1 MQFNEVYKYTKEL
14 SLLYVED
21 EADVRET
28 TTALLRNYF
37 DKVYVAKNGEEGLLL
52 YEESLQTKVFDI
64 VITDI
69 NMPRLSGVEMAKKM
83 KTFHEEQVVIFV
95 SAHHEK
101 DFLLEAIKLG
111 VNYYIIK
118 PIDLAELSNVLYKV
132 AQNISNKI
140 SVQKQT
146 EDEQKKILKN
156 ERYKK
161 ALEDW
166 SQIDLKESAFSLK
179 EATELSAKTL
189 DVARVSIWIFDEYKD
204 KLVCQDLYSL
214 KDDTH
219 TSGMSLEKQLYPNY
233 FQTINTSKIVVIDD
247 ARNDPR
253 SSEFTSTYLEAHD
266 IYSMLEIPLVQDSE
280 LLGVICYEVTAFLHH
295 WDMDEQKFCMSI
307 ANNLSLSLEIKK
319 RNEIQEMLDYQ
330 AHHDQ
335 LTKLPNRTLFLDRLH
350 QAIKQN
356 KRNETKMALL
366 FIDLDNF
373 KQINDS
379 LGHDAGDKV
388 LQAIAQR
395 LQGRIRE
402 SDTLARLGGDEF
414 TLILS
419 HIVDDDTIIDIVEN
433 ILQVTQKV
441 IEIQT
446 QQLYVTLS
454 IGISIYPNDGES
466 VEDLLKYAD
475 AAMYK
480 SKESGK
486 NTYHYY
492 TQEMTQK
499 AVKRVQMETELRR
512 AIENEEF
519 IVYYQAQYDARY
531 DTIIGMEALVR
542 WIHPTKG
549 LISPL
554 DFIPIAEEIGV
565 IVDIDRYVMKL
576 AMQQVKSWHQSGVYR
591 GKLALNLSTVM
602 LQSDTFLPSLQ
613 NFIKSID
620 FDTSRLELEITEG
633 HIMKDPEKSIQK
645 LQEIAALGI
654 SIAIDDFGTGYSSL
668 SYLKKFPVHKL
679 KIDKSFVDGIPF
691 DKDDCAITKT
701 IIGLSENLKLGV
713 IAEGV
718 ETLEQRDFLLQNG
731 CVNIQGYYYCKPLSA
746 HDMQQK
752 LSEILIK

>member
-1 MQFNEVYKYTKEL
+1 
-14 SLLYVED
+14 
-21 EADVRET
+21 
-28 TTALLRNYF
+28 
-37 DKVYVAKNGEEGLLL
+37 
-52 YEESLQTKVFDI
+52 
-64 VITDI
+64 
-69 NMPRLSGVEMAKKM
+69 
-83 KTFHEEQVVIFV
+83 
-95 SAHHEK
+95 
-101 DFLLEAIKLG
+101 
-111 VNYYIIK
+111 
-118 PIDLAELSNVLYKV
+118 
-132 AQNISNKI
+132 
-140 SVQKQT
+140 
-146 EDEQKKILKN
+146 
-156 ERYKK
+156 
-161 ALEDW
+161 
-166 SQIDLKESAFSLK
+166 
-179 EATELSAKTL
+179 
-189 DVARVSIWIFDEYKD
+189 
-204 KLVCQDLYSL
+204 L

-219 TSGMSLEKQLYPNY
+219 TRGMSLEKQLYPNY
-233 FQTINTSKIVVIDD
+233 FQTISSSKIVVIND

-253 SSEFTSTYLEAHD
+253 TSEFASTYLEALD

-280 LLGVICYEVTAFLHH
+280 LLGVICHETTGRIHH
-295 WDMDEQKFCMSI
+295 WDIDEQKFCMSI

-319 RNEIQEMLDYQ
+319 RNEMQEMLDYQ

-388 LQAIAQR
+388 LQEIAQR
-395 LQGRIRE
+395 LGGKIRE

-414 TLILS
+414 TLILNN
-419 HIVDDDTIIDIVEN
+419 IIDDDTIIDIVEN
-433 ILQVTQKV
+433 ILQVTQKL

-466 VEDLLKYAD
+466 AEDLLKYAD

-499 AVKRVQMETELRR
+499 AMRRVQMETELRM

-519 IVYYQAQYDARY
+519 VVYFQPQFDARY

-542 WIHPTKG
+542 WMHPTKG

-565 IVDIDRYVMKL
+565 IVDIDKCVMKI
-576 AMQQVKSWHQSGVYR
+576 AMQQVKAWHQNGLYG

-602 LQSDTFLPSLQ
+602 LQCDTFVPNIQAFL
-613 NFIKSID
+613 KSID

-645 LQEIAALGI
+645 LHEIAALGI
-654 SIAIDDFGTGYSSL
+654 NIAIDDFGTGYSSL
-668 SYLKKFPVHKL
+668 SYLKKLPVHKL

-691 DKDDCAITKT
+691 DEDDCAITKT
-701 IIGLSENLKLGV
+701 IIGLSKNLKLEV

-718 ETLEQRDFLLQNG
+718 ETLDQRDFLLQNS
-731 CVNIQGYYYCKPLSA
+731 CQNIQGYYYCKPLNA
-746 HDMQQK
+746 HDMEEK